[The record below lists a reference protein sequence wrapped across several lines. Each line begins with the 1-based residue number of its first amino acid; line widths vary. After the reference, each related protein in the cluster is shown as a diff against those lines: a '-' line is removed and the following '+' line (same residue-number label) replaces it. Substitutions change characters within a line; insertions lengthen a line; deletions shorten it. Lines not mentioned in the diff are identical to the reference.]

1 MMLRSR
7 AIPIRL
13 PVTVMHDNF
22 RKEKLSLAWSIGE
35 KSGTEIFDFAPGE
48 RKNVNLP
55 AIPLPETDTVLPIRL
70 ELLRDADTLLR
81 TRPEFNYDRWLT
93 QARSWGDNEE
103 EKNLFEHDATTLVTI
118 WGGDGDPLIFD
129 YSWREW
135 AGLIGGYYLPRWE
148 KFYAM
153 LQHCLDTDTP
163 YREDGLKLTHGR
175 EAFRANDFYNGLG
188 DWELQYTQTYG
199 KARTPITEGDEVETA
214 SRLYRKYLQLA
225 GEYYGEETGADKLV
239 ETYNFENLGEK
250 R

>member
-1 MMLRSR
+1 MPHVPCAHAGRTGPFEERGTGESR
-7 AIPIRL
+7 TACPHMRRARL
-13 PVTVMHDNF
+13 
-22 RKEKLSLAWSIGE
+22 
-35 KSGTEIFDFAPGE
+35 
-48 RKNVNLP
+48 
-55 AIPLPETDTVLPIRL
+55 
-70 ELLRDADTLLR
+70 
-81 TRPEFNYDRWLT
+81 
-93 QARSWGDNEE
+93 
-103 EKNLFEHDATTLVTI
+103 
-118 WGGDGDPLIFD
+118 
-129 YSWREW
+129 
-135 AGLIGGYYLPRWE
+135 
-148 KFYAM
+148 
-153 LQHCLDTDTP
+153 P